1 MTLRNW
7 LQFPHNPW
15 SFRHMR
21 ELFPTGEVGT
31 GGRTPSKLA
40 TGPRLDVERLTFKD
54 ADGQDVTAGDYFR
67 REFVDGFIVLHRGRV
82 VFENYYASMKPGDRH
97 LWQSMTKSFTGLM
110 AEVLIEKGKLDPSR
124 TAESYVPEL
133 QGTPWG
139 QATLRQLLD
148 MEVNVEEPST
158 RAAELPP
165 DFWSKAHF
173 LETLKTSGAVQ
184 KGPNGATWFYTNN
197 APQTVGLVLAKVSG
211 KSWHA
216 LAQEL
221 VWDKLGAQS
230 SADIWLDTQAQA
242 AAAGGFSSTL
252 RDAARFGQM
261 MVDEGRVGDRQVV
274 PASVIRR
281 LRQNAGNAT
290 RTAQGNVLMLRQ
302 RPDMAYKSYWYQ
314 DSGPSGTLEALG
326 IFGQHLHANPAERIV
341 IVQFGSYTGPGP
353 NPLHWTRL
361 VAAIR
366 KALVQK

>member
-1 MTLRNW
+1 
-7 LQFPHNPW
+7 
-15 SFRHMR
+15 MR